1 LLDAPGLDW
10 AFKKKLI
17 AITQQISEASGCYP
31 ACYVLQGVE
40 VGRFP
45 HSGGSFADI
54 YVGLFQGKA
63 VCVKSIRIF
72 EQEQISYLLKQISKE
87 ALLWCQLSH
96 PNILSMFGLFRFA
109 LKVCLVSSW
118 MENGNVVTYLES
130 NPDVVRILLVFDI
143 ANGIEYL
150 HDIGVIHGNLKGTNV
165 LVDGAHR
172 ARLADFGMAYL
183 DLDADVMDG
192 CRSEPDVIGKIP
204 HHEMKRLH
212 EVLILVTT
220 GKRLQRPPLSEPPWT
235 TWGLTEDIWS
245 IMNDCWKQSK
255 QRPDSSDVVRRLAK
269 LKPED
274 TRPPAVG
281 DDLVPSDFRRSMSGL
296 SDMIDV
302 QALEDVLSSP
312 RQPLSGEQIHASRR
326 VTVTD
331 RERDDI
337 IIRTPLAYYHQSP
350 WPTTD
355 PLKIARG
362 TRVAE
367 LAESYK
373 KFGSRFT
380 AIEIKDLTSDQFPEA
395 LKGVDA
401 VIHAAAPLP
410 GKEDTASML
419 HSAVEGTLNVVRQA
433 EKAGIKRI
441 VVTSSMVTVL
451 NPGGGITDKDWHP
464 TSKEEALK
472 TTGWETYSAA
482 KTLAEKEL
490 WAFADAH
497 PH

>member
-10 AFKKKLI
+10 AFKKKLV

-72 EQEQISYLLKQISKE
+72 EQEQISYLLKVANLKRG
-87 ALLWCQLSH
+87 
-96 PNILSMFGLFRFA
+96 FTVVFA

-192 CRSEPDVIGKIP
+192 CRSEPDVIGSNIRWQAPEVLLSLHQRNKRATYASDMYAFGCICYEASPGKLLIFTGKIP

-255 QRPDSSDVVRRLAK
+255 ERPDSCDVVRRLAK

-281 DDLVPSDFRRSMSGL
+281 DDMVPSDFRRSMSGL

-302 QALEDVLSSP
+302 HALEDVLSSSD
-312 RQPLSGEQIHASRR
+312 RQPLSGEQIHAC
-326 VTVTD
+326 
-331 RERDDI
+331 
-337 IIRTPLAYYHQSP
+337 
-350 WPTTD
+350 
-355 PLKIARG
+355 IA
-362 TRVAE
+362 
-367 LAESYK
+367 
-373 KFGSRFT
+373 
-380 AIEIKDLTSDQFPEA
+380 
-395 LKGVDA
+395 
-401 VIHAAAPLP
+401 
-410 GKEDTASML
+410 M
-419 HSAVEGTLNVVRQA
+419 
-433 EKAGIKRI
+433 
-441 VVTSSMVTVL
+441 
-451 NPGGGITDKDWHP
+451 
-464 TSKEEALK
+464 
-472 TTGWETYSAA
+472 
-482 KTLAEKEL
+482 
-490 WAFADAH
+490 
-497 PH
+497 